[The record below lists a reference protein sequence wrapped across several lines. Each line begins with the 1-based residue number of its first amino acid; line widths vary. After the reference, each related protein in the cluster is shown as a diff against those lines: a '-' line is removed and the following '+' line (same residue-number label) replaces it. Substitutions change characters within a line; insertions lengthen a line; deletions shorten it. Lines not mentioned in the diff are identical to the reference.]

1 MSEKDLSIA
10 AETADEFWKAYQ
22 EAIQEFRKG
31 FVENDSLKVGN
42 EGEKQ
47 ITIQKAK
54 EQINQLQQCKAYFV

>member
-31 FVENDSLKVGN
+31 FVQNDSLKVGN

-47 ITIQKAK
+47 TSIQKAK
-54 EQINQLQQCKAYFV
+54 QQLDQLQQCKAYLV